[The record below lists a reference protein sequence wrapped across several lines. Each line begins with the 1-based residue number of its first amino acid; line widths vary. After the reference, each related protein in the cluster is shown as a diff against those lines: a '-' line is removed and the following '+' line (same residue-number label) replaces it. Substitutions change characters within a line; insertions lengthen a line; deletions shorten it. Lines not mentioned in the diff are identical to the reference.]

1 MDNLSNFAKEFLKA
15 FTFSDNDRMVID
27 KATMA
32 QHKNKTC
39 MSWDNFLVMEN
50 KIKSIYTWQ
59 KTLEKDPHTDIS
71 LTIKNF
77 TE

>member
-1 MDNLSNFAKEFLKA
+1 MRHL
-15 FTFSDNDRMVID
+15 
-27 KATMA
+27 
-32 QHKNKTC
+32 
-39 MSWDNFLVMEN
+39 LVMEN
-50 KIKSIYTWQ
+50 KIKSIYAWQ